1 MRVVD
6 VHARTIEE
14 RVVDCFS
21 FFFLLRTCAHSKVF
35 SCVCASMGA
44 RALRALNF
52 CEHTFAHSNVFS
64 FSLLLSLCYRANAG
78 EVTMTDA
85 KNKEEI
91 LLGGGDG
98 DSNGGIFAGLSDEE
112 RNSMQIPSHMR
123 CDACYAIS
131 HKIVNDIRDAE
142 RRHGKGKW
150 SKSAAEKKR
159 LRVEQYEQSFED
171 TCKNAEYW
179 GEYYGV
185 THRKD
190 GHNYLNGPG
199 LTALPQTMHKGQTM
213 SLETTR
219 RGGFWSHRMREYCQQ
234 MVYGNEDGLDEEE
247 MYSIVYEN
255 TPSPRNADDKAEENG
270 GGVKRIIINKDTRA
284 FREVMCAKICKRF
297 PTRRPTSVEE
307 EIKGGWEPFDEDAF
321 TKRKAAQRKQDEAY
335 REETR
340 SGRGD
345 AEL

>member
-1 MRVVD
+1 MRTFECVLVCVRVD
-6 VHARTIEE
+6 VY
-14 RVVDCFS
+14 
-21 FFFLLRTCAHSKVF
+21 
-35 SCVCASMGA
+35 A
-44 RALRALNF
+44 RALRVVNF
-52 CEHTFAHSNVFS
+52 SEHTFAHSNVFS

-171 TCKNAEYW
+171 TCKNEEYW

-185 THRKD
+185 THGKD

-255 TPSPRNADDKAEENG
+255 TPSPGNADDKAEENG

>member
-1 MRVVD
+1 
-6 VHARTIEE
+6 
-14 RVVDCFS
+14 
-21 FFFLLRTCAHSKVF
+21 
-35 SCVCASMGA
+35 
-44 RALRALNF
+44 
-52 CEHTFAHSNVFS
+52 
-64 FSLLLSLCYRANAG
+64 
-78 EVTMTDA
+78 MTDA

-98 DSNGGIFAGLSDEE
+98 DGIFAGLSDEE

-185 THRKD
+185 THGKD

-199 LTALPQTMHKGQTM
+199 LTALPKTMHKGQTM

-255 TPSPRNADDKAEENG
+255 TPSPEDDDDKAEENG
-270 GGVKRIIINKDTRA
+270 GGVKRKIINKDTRA
-284 FREVMCAKICKRF
+284 FREAMCAKICKRF